1 MRLAAT
7 HGMGC
12 LLCPSSADRAEVFCQ
27 TSHLSRRVDRPS
39 EGEIAPLHTFSDE
52 TPLMSASCGFVFFEG
67 QQRVVQILEDHRG
80 PNFIKHTGP
89 FEDFASLEM

>member
-1 MRLAAT
+1 M
-7 HGMGC
+7 
-12 LLCPSSADRAEVFCQ
+12 
-27 TSHLSRRVDRPS
+27 
-39 EGEIAPLHTFSDE
+39 HTFSDE